1 MRGEAGRR
9 TCRSPS
15 RVCSMINLG
24 SLVRCDVVRY
34 GRGEGWAG
42 FSQTGSLAH
51 YQYESALGPRFN
63 YNRVLKAHI
72 LIPAVVRVAGDQ
84 ATSPHTICPAQPPAL
99 TVLGHTPMYATT
111 ALPYRTDFIYC
122 SSHNWGLL
130 GNSLGHSFPFD
141 SAALSSRPARSVIT
155 LPLSFLLVDLGSKP
169 FENLSECV

>member
-72 LIPAVVRVAGDQ
+72 LIPAVVRVAGD
-84 ATSPHTICPAQPPAL
+84 
-99 TVLGHTPMYATT
+99 
-111 ALPYRTDFIYC
+111 
-122 SSHNWGLL
+122 
-130 GNSLGHSFPFD
+130 
-141 SAALSSRPARSVIT
+141 
-155 LPLSFLLVDLGSKP
+155 
-169 FENLSECV
+169 